1 MGIRYKRSIIA
12 VSALTVAGWLTASA
26 QTPADSAEVSLDDCL
41 RIALSESPTLRVA
54 DLDIVRVDYSRKETL
69 AQLLPQVSF
78 GGQYSRMV
86 AKQVAYMN
94 MSGFPGLG
102 GGSTDEGGSA
112 DSGESGSTS
121 KAARRGSDTG
131 IKMGLD
137 NSFQV
142 GFNASVPIIA
152 PQIWQALKLS
162 DAQIATTVEQARASR
177 LNLINSVKNAYYAY
191 LLARESRQVI
201 GESYDM
207 AALTHD
213 IYVKQHAV
221 GSASE
226 YDVLR
231 TSVAMKN
238 IEPQIT
244 QADIAIS
251 RARMQLFM
259 LMGISIESP
268 LRINGSLSEYEKTM
282 YDDVMRLGS
291 DYSNNS
297 QLRLNTL
304 QTETL
309 RRTVKMNRM
318 SWWPT
323 LSLSASYNWTSSSDG
338 SPFKNF
344 RWNPYSVVGLNLSFP
359 LFQGGARSARIRQA
373 QIQVKQAEFQRQD
386 LEHSVAMQVE
396 LAKDNV
402 MLNVKQIASSGES
415 VGQAERAH
423 DIMQQSFEIGAASY
437 LDLRDSELALTNS
450 RLSYIQSIY
459 NYLVAGAELELLL
472 GNAVVPG
479 EETSTVSFKPAF
491 KTLFTGE
498 TTVDEPAAK

>member
-94 MSGFPGLG
+94 MSGFPGMG
-102 GGSTDEGGSA
+102 GGSTDEGGSG
-112 DSGESGSTS
+112 DSGDSGSTS

-177 LNLINSVKNAYYAY
+177 LNLINSVKSAYYAY

-207 AALTHD
+207 AAPQST
-213 IYVKQHAV
+213 
-221 GSASE
+221 
-226 YDVLR
+226 
-231 TSVAMKN
+231 TSC
-238 IEPQIT
+238 
-244 QADIAIS
+244 
-251 RARMQLFM
+251 AR
-259 LMGISIESP
+259 
-268 LRINGSLSEYEKTM
+268 
-282 YDDVMRLGS
+282 
-291 DYSNNS
+291 
-297 QLRLNTL
+297 
-304 QTETL
+304 
-309 RRTVKMNRM
+309 
-318 SWWPT
+318 
-323 LSLSASYNWTSSSDG
+323 
-338 SPFKNF
+338 
-344 RWNPYSVVGLNLSFP
+344 RW
-359 LFQGGARSARIRQA
+359 R
-373 QIQVKQAEFQRQD
+373 
-386 LEHSVAMQVE
+386 
-396 LAKDNV
+396 
-402 MLNVKQIASSGES
+402 
-415 VGQAERAH
+415 
-423 DIMQQSFEIGAASY
+423 
-437 LDLRDSELALTNS
+437 
-450 RLSYIQSIY
+450 
-459 NYLVAGAELELLL
+459 
-472 GNAVVPG
+472 
-479 EETSTVSFKPAF
+479 
-491 KTLFTGE
+491 
-498 TTVDEPAAK
+498 